1 MASDVGVASVGYIA
15 FVSFEDENGQN
26 DEFIL
31 SLFETEFTEQNTYW
45 FRTTKSPKA
54 RIRKQTS
61 NDSPALYKMEINGVE
76 LIKGLEDT
84 NMPNY
89 TITQPKTQFYNPYN
103 IVLNKRFTYN
113 KKSFIDT

>member
-1 MASDVGVASVGYIA
+1 MLALLVLVILL
-15 FVSFEDENGQN
+15 VSFEDENGQN
-26 DEFIL
+26 DEVCFIVV
-31 SLFETEFTEQNTYW
+31 ETEFTEQNTYW

-61 NDSPALYKMEINGVE
+61 DDSPALYKMEINGVE

-89 TITQPKTQFYNPYN
+89 TITQP
-103 IVLNKRFTYN
+103 
-113 KKSFIDT
+113 